1 MPTTAALQAA
11 GLNVCELRQII
22 KLDREATK
30 ELQSRTDKLR
40 RDLRNGGV
48 LPEKTVEMMEDLNKD
63 MTRELVQKIEKI
75 ESQDALTTTDREL
88 LQALNAQLAK
98 CDQSGMKLAELR
110 DLEEELQRR
119 RRDSG
124 YKDTLPLGG
133 TPRRISKA
141 SARYTPAEIPHT
153 IPIRPNVNL
162 PPPPPYTPTYSP
174 SSSDPTLTPPSS
186 RSPRSSNHSL
196 ERVDSSQGRS
206 RKSMERARPAVFM
219 PPIAS
224 TSPRFPPPPTSPI
237 MPASAPMSSTPPTP
251 PTPRSFRSMPSP
263 FAPAVHPPFA
273 APPEPVRRSSS
284 NKRASASGT
293 GEYQFYSYADYDD
306 SDDEA
311 IHAEWSKTDW
321 PLLYRILDINP
332 STDPDVLLL
341 LAKRQLE
348 RLSLRHNPNRNPE
361 DPDAPARWIAINKAY
376 DVLTHPERKRYYD
389 EYGREP
395 DEVEGIDLTGLKIS

>member
-11 GLNVCELRQII
+11 GLNVCALRQII

-30 ELQSRTDKLR
+30 ELQSQIDKLR

-63 MTRELVQKIEKI
+63 MTRELIQKIEKI

-88 LQALNAQLAK
+88 LQVLNAQLAK

-110 DLEEELQRR
+110 DLEDELRHR

-124 YKDTLPLGG
+124 HKKTLPSGG
-133 TPRRISKA
+133 APRTISKA
-141 SARYTPAEIPHT
+141 SARYTPAEVPHAM
-153 IPIRPNVNL
+153 RPSSNL
-162 PPPPPYTPTYSP
+162 PPPPPYTATYSP
-174 SSSDPTLTPPSS
+174 SSSDPALTPPTSQ
-186 RSPRSSNHSL
+186 SPRSSNHSL

-206 RKSMERARPAVFM
+206 RKSMERTRTPAFM
-219 PPIAS
+219 PPTKS

-237 MPASAPMSSTPPTP
+237 GPAAAPLSSTPPTP
-251 PTPRSFRSMPSP
+251 SSPRSSRNMPSP
-263 FAPAVHPPFA
+263 FAPAVHPSY
-273 APPEPVRRSSS
+273 APPAPIHRSGSS
-284 NKRASASGT
+284 NKPAPATGA

-311 IHAEWSKTDW
+311 THAEWSKTDW

-348 RLSLRHNPNRNPE
+348 RLSLRHNPNRNPQ
-361 DPDAPARWIAINKAY
+361 DPDAPTRWIAINKAY
-376 DVLTHPERKRYYD
+376 DILTHPERKRYYD
-389 EYGREP
+389 QYGREP
-395 DEVEGIDLTGLKIS
+395 DEVEGIDITRLKIT

>member
-63 MTRELVQKIEKI
+63 MTRELIQRIENI

-110 DLEEELQRR
+110 DLEDELRHR

-124 YKDTLPLGG
+124 LKDPLPLGG
-133 TPRRISKA
+133 APRRFSKA
-141 SARYTPAEIPHT
+141 SVRYTPAEVPHT
-153 IPIRPNVNL
+153 IRPSSNL
-162 PPPPPYTPTYSP
+162 PPPPPYTATYSP
-174 SSSDPTLTPPSS
+174 SGSDPTLTPPSS
-186 RSPRSSNHSL
+186 QSPRSSNHSL

-206 RKSMERARPAVFM
+206 RKSIERTRTPAFM
-219 PPIAS
+219 QPTKS
-224 TSPRFPPPPTSPI
+224 TSPRFPPPPTSPVG
-237 MPASAPMSSTPPTP
+237 PTAPPTSSTPPIP
-251 PTPRSFRSMPSP
+251 PSPRSFRNMPSP
-263 FAPAVHPPFA
+263 FAPAVHPPYA
-273 APPEPVRRSSS
+273 SSSS
-284 NKRASASGT
+284 NNKPASATGT

-348 RLSLRHNPNRNPE
+348 RLSLRHNPNRNPQ
-361 DPDAPARWIAINKAY
+361 DPDAPTRWIAINKAY

-395 DEVEGIDLTGLKIS
+395 DEVEGIDVTGLKIT